1 LSHSQLPFLRLI
13 SAANARLLYGRDRTY
28 DIITY
33 QAESYNHLNNNKDQT
48 GDATASLVAYEPP
61 AERNGE
67 ILLSVTVKPV
77 DNPITIIKAVSK
89 LADKVNSVV
98 EVYNEQMKAG
108 VKFQAGIIQTYG

>member
-1 LSHSQLPFLRLI
+1 
-13 SAANARLLYGRDRTY
+13 
-28 DIITY
+28 
-33 QAESYNHLNNNKDQT
+33 LNNNKDQT

-108 VKFQAGIIQTYG
+108 VKFPGRNNSDLRLEDEYVCVRGLSRSIKG